1 MFFVG
6 DNNMLK
12 IVFGDVEDVNHNIS
26 DVRS

>member
-6 DNNMLK
+6 DNSMLK